1 MISNLPVTTLVDD
14 CWNRIGVSGDRTCPE
29 LETHVH
35 CRNCPVFARAARSF
49 FDRKAPA
56 GYLAE
61 WSELLGQPAGHGATD
76 DSALLIFRL
85 GIEWLAMALSVVSE
99 VTALRPVHR
108 VPHRTNRVF
117 SGLVSLRGQLQLCV
131 SLHGLLEVDP
141 PDPDVDASGHPRL
154 IVIRKDTEV
163 WAFPADEV
171 MGVHRVARNSL
182 QKVPST
188 LANPTGSFSRA
199 VFAWDEGQSVDVL
212 DEPRVFQALRRM
224 GG

>member
-1 MISNLPVTTLVDD
+1 MNISIPVTTLVDD
-14 CWNRIGVSGDRTCPE
+14 CWNRIGVNGDRTCPE

-49 FDRKAPA
+49 FDRKAPE

-61 WSELLGQPAGHGATD
+61 WAELLGKPVSTGSAD
-76 DSALLIFRL
+76 DSALLVFRL
-85 GIEWLAMALSVVSE
+85 GSEWLALALGVVSE
-99 VTALRPVHR
+99 VTALRPIHR

-141 PDPDVDASGHPRL
+141 PDPDADPSSSPRL
-154 IVIRKDTEV
+154 VVIRKEAET
-163 WAFPADEV
+163 WAFLADEV
-171 MGVHRVARNSL
+171 VGVHRVARDQL

-199 VFAWDEGQSVDVL
+199 VFAWDEGRSVDVL
-212 DEPRVFQALRRM
+212 DEARVFGALRRM
-224 GG
+224 GA